1 MLHQPYVRTK
11 LKEAAAL
18 AGVDKRVCCHQWR
31 HAHARHLRKM
41 GVSLEAVQQQLGH
54 SNVATTS
61 IYVSVLESGDI
72 EAEVL
77 RAWAGRVSFPDQ
89 AQSVIAEGVAL

>member
-72 EAEVL
+72 HRMTRPAPI
-77 RAWAGRVSFPDQ
+77 ATAPASPSTAG
-89 AQSVIAEGVAL
+89 